1 MFQSISIFAALAGF
15 DRKESIGI
23 ITILAAIEK
32 KPIPLF
38 KFIGMTIL
46 FAVRI
51 RVCGGGEWPFRLHGP
66 VPDCFRHSA
75 EGISKQTQGWYLRK
89 NNCFPCKVS
98 CLDGFIG

>member
-51 RVCGGGEWPFRLHGP
+51 RVCGGGNGRSVYMGLFLI
-66 VPDCFRHSA
+66 VS
-75 EGISKQTQGWYLRK
+75 GILLKEYLSKRRVG
-89 NNCFPCKVS
+89 
-98 CLDGFIG
+98 I

>member
-1 MFQSISIFAALAGF
+1 MFQSISIFATLAGF

-46 FAVRI
+46 FAGRI
-51 RVCGGGEWPFRLHGP
+51 RVGGNGRSVYMGLFLI
-66 VPDCFRHSA
+66 VS
-75 EGISKQTQGWYLRK
+75 GILLKEYLSKRRVG
-89 NNCFPCKVS
+89 
-98 CLDGFIG
+98 I